1 MVWVPGMYHQKTFSW
16 EKHKGIEVACQD
28 QPGPDESSSSPY
40 ERRRLNM
47 AEIYYVVW
55 QCRNVYFF
63 PLYYTICIILYLVE
77 VVEIRQTL
85 KYRKRHG
92 EGGSKNH

>member
-1 MVWVPGMYHQKTFSW
+1 
-16 EKHKGIEVACQD
+16 
-28 QPGPDESSSSPY
+28 
-40 ERRRLNM
+40 M